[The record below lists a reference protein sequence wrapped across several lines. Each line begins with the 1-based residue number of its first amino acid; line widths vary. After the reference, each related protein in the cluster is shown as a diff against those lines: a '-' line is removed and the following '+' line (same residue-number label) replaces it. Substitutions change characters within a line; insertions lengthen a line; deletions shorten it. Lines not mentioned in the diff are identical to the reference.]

1 MFGNNKGNI
10 RPFLTFKVGH
20 NIYITKETFC
30 GEGVNKIV
38 TAHRL

>member
-1 MFGNNKGNI
+1 MFRNNQRHS
-10 RPFLTFKVGH
+10 RPFLTLKVGH
-20 NIYITKETFC
+20 SIYITKETFC